1 LVPPR
6 TRRKKIRRSTGIRK
20 RNEKGSVSSGVPRKK
35 KNVAIEGTVIRALK
49 AARILVIVT
58 IGDAT
63 KRGIDREV
71 LVSSKGEAG
80 AQDVSIMTKT
90 ADLKLAGV
98 IDRGVVATNVGGIV
112 PEAAVL
118 VTIIVGVVVR
128 RGEMTTIKEI
138 ATRSKSLLIIGAMRK
153 GVKRSRAIIRKQNG
167 LLAQK
172 AMGCRVASLCLLEV
186 TATSVLID
194 SYCIENDK
202 SEIQS
207 VAATV
212 NQGRVVDA

>member
-1 LVPPR
+1 
-6 TRRKKIRRSTGIRK
+6 
-20 RNEKGSVSSGVPRKK
+20 
-35 KNVAIEGTVIRALK
+35 
-49 AARILVIVT
+49 VIVT

-128 RGEMTTIKEI
+128 RGAMTTI
-138 ATRSKSLLIIGAMRK
+138 AMRSESLLIIGAMRE

>member
-128 RGEMTTIKEI
+128 RGAMTTI
-138 ATRSKSLLIIGAMRK
+138 AMRSESLLIIGAMRE